1 MAFYAVRGYRPAE
14 LAAMS
19 HAELMFLDVARARY
33 YNELEVMFC
42 GENNRHDPVADR

>member
-19 HAELMFLDVARARY
+19 RAELLFLDAARARY
-33 YNELEVMFC
+33 YTEKQNELEVMT
-42 GENNRHDPVADR
+42 GG

>member
-19 HAELMFLDVARARY
+19 GAELIFLDAARARY
-33 YNELEVMFC
+33 YAEKQKELEVIF
-42 GENNRHDPVADR
+42 GG